1 MAARKRASRRQR
13 TARRRARGRSSA
25 ARRTAKRAKS
35 PRRRPASRKAAG
47 RKTRKRAVSRPAARR
62 PRKAASTA
70 PRKTTPR
77 APRET
82 TPRAPTETAAQRSRR
97 PVSPVL
103 LDRERRRLPE
113 SERVDTPQAPPEE
126 RQIAAARTGHDELQR
141 SLLEHTETSPRL
153 TAGDVDAKWTDA
165 YAVGDEAPGGDN
177 PTPDQDRVDDIGRA
191 LGVQYQDDEELNPDE
206 KIRERDRH
214 RWELDP
220 ASSEDW
226 PHKEDKEDKK

>member
-25 ARRTAKRAKS
+25 ARQTAKRAKS
-35 PRRRPASRKAAG
+35 PRRRPASRKAAA

-77 APRET
+77 APGQT

>member
-77 APRET
+77 APGQT